1 MSKINWKKIF
11 VKDALGRFDL
21 AATME
26 ILHEEASEFLK
37 ENVVDVP
44 AIDAAVQSIFDKMP
58 PALNKQTDMT
68 TLTVQA
74 LASMS
79 VPEGE
84 MPRALQNVKDF
95 VRCESKRFVETN
107 GAEGKYVILAGAGGG
122 VRITS
127 PSTVEHFKKLQERKA
142 VEKSV

>member
-1 MSKINWKKIF
+1 
-11 VKDALGRFDL
+11 
-21 AATME
+21 
-26 ILHEEASEFLK
+26 
-37 ENVVDVP
+37 
-44 AIDAAVQSIFDKMP
+44 MP

-107 GAEGKYVILAGAGGG
+107 GMEGKYVIITGAGGG

-127 PSTVEHFKKLQERKA
+127 PSTVERFRKMKERKA
-142 VEKSV
+142 AKEV